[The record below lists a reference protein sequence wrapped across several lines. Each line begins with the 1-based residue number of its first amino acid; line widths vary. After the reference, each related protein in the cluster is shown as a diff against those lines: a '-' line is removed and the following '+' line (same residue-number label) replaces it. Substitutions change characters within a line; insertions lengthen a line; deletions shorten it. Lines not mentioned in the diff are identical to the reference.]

1 MSKNSLPPSPLLGLC
16 FKRGNAILRG
26 FFVCFTVDLYQRR
39 VLPEIWEEEELLSFC
54 LLRKG
59 LPPAQADLE
68 FAVSLG
74 RAGIAR

>member
-1 MSKNSLPPSPLLGLC
+1 MSKNSPLSRPPHPPLGLC
-16 FKRGNAILRG
+16 FKWGNAILRS
-26 FFVCFTVDLYQRR
+26 FFTVDLYQRR

-59 LPPAQADLE
+59 LPSAQADLE

-74 RAGIAR
+74 PQLL